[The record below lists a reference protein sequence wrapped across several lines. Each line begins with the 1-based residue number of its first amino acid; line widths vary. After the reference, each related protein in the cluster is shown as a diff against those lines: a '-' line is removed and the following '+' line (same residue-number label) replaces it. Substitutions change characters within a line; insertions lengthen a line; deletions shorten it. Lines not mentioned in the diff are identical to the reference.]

1 MSDSV
6 QPHRW
11 QPIRLP
17 CPWDSPGK
25 NTGVGCHFLLQWHE
39 SEKWKWSRSVVSD
52 SVKPHRW
59 QPIRLPCPWDS
70 PGKNTGVGCHCL
82 LRILLITPSKNQ
94 FSLILIVTKVK
105 DNSEKMQVKCSSK
118 LSRSSET
125 RTVYCHCQ
133 KDPKGKQHL
142 IQCILDEVLKQKKD
156 FGLKWSVDFR

>member
-1 MSDSV
+1 MSNSV
-6 QPHRW
+6 RSHRW

-25 NTGVGCHFLLQWHE
+25 NTGVGCHFLLQCMKVKSE
-39 SEKWKWSRSVVSD
+39 SEVVSD
-52 SVKPHRW
+52 SQRPHGL
-59 QPIRLPCPWDS
+59 QPTRLLRPWGFS
-70 PGKNTGVGCHCL
+70 GKSTGVGCHCL
-82 LRILLITPSKNQ
+82 LQILLITPSKNQ

-156 FGLKWSVDFR
+156 FGLK